1 MAVTKY
7 TAKVEQA
14 IKDATAVLAI
24 LETALTLAYNCNKE
38 VDYVTDGM
46 TDFLDAASATQKVS
60 LLKKLKP
67 LRRLKQRLIKTQNKL
82 LEEMTDTKITTDTPD
97 INRILVMAPLY
108 FKGGGVPP
116 SKMGLKE
123 FY

>member
-7 TAKVEQA
+7 TAKVEQS

-24 LETALTLAYNCNKE
+24 LETALTLAYDCNKE

-60 LLKKLKP
+60 TQEAEAIKKV
-67 LRRLKQRLIKTQNKL
+67 KTEIDRNS
-82 LEEMTDTKITTDTPD
+82 E
-97 INRILVMAPLY
+97 
-108 FKGGGVPP
+108 
-116 SKMGLKE
+116 
-123 FY
+123 

>member
-24 LETALTLAYNCNKE
+24 LETALTLAYDCNKE

-60 LLKKLKP
+60 T
-67 LRRLKQRLIKTQNKL
+67 QEAEAIKTVKTETDQNS
-82 LEEMTDTKITTDTPD
+82 E
-97 INRILVMAPLY
+97 
-108 FKGGGVPP
+108 
-116 SKMGLKE
+116 
-123 FY
+123 

>member
-24 LETALTLAYNCNKE
+24 LETALTLAYDCNKE

-60 LLKKLKP
+60 TTQEAEAIKKV
-67 LRRLKQRLIKTQNKL
+67 KTEIDRNS
-82 LEEMTDTKITTDTPD
+82 E
-97 INRILVMAPLY
+97 
-108 FKGGGVPP
+108 
-116 SKMGLKE
+116 
-123 FY
+123 

>member
-24 LETALTLAYNCNKE
+24 LETALTLAYDCNKE

-60 LLKKLKP
+60 TQEAEAIKKVKT
-67 LRRLKQRLIKTQNKL
+67 LIDRNS
-82 LEEMTDTKITTDTPD
+82 E
-97 INRILVMAPLY
+97 
-108 FKGGGVPP
+108 
-116 SKMGLKE
+116 
-123 FY
+123 